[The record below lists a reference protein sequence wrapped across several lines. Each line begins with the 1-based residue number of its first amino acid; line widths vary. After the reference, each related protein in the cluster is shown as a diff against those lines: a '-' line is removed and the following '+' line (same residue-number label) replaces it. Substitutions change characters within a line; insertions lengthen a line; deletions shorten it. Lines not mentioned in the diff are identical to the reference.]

1 MKSYTQFLGL
11 LPFVVVALVLE
22 VGLAQP
28 GTIVT
33 SDFFN
38 GLLPQGGCEG
48 NGFYTYDAF
57 ISAAN
62 SYDGFGTTGGADD
75 QKRELAAFLA
85 NVMHETGGFCYINE
99 QNPPSI
105 YCDQNNQQYPCAPG
119 KSYFGR
125 GPLQLSWN
133 NNEGRS
139 TTRNHQLQNFEF
151 GLNPRY
157 LYF

>member
-62 SYDGFGTTGGADD
+62 SYDGFGTTGGTDD

-85 NVMHETGGFCYINE
+85 NVMHETGRM
-99 QNPPSI
+99 S
-105 YCDQNNQQYPCAPG
+105 
-119 KSYFGR
+119 
-125 GPLQLSWN
+125 L
-133 NNEGRS
+133 
-139 TTRNHQLQNFEF
+139 
-151 GLNPRY
+151 
-157 LYF
+157 